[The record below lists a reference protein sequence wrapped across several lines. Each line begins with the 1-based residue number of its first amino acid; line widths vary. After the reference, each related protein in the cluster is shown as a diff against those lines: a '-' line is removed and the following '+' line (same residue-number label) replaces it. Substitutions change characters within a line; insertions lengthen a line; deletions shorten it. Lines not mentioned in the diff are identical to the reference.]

1 MINPPIKAIH
11 CRTKRAVRVY
21 GTTPDGMVLI
31 AYNDTGKADVALWC
45 DLEIP
50 PEPEIVA
57 VAAPSLHA
65 DMTLQWNGIPQLPR
79 PSVTWGEWVPSE
91 EDHTERYG
99 MADDGT
105 RHKQTLYPTRDGHWG
120 WNWWR
125 DGAICREQDGFSE
138 AWWARRDCE
147 DHTATHT
154 APKATP

>member
-31 AYNDTGKADVALWC
+31 AYNDTGKADVALWS
-45 DLEIP
+45 DLVIP
-50 PEPEIVA
+50 VEAMIVA
-57 VAAPSLHA
+57 PIAPPVSA
-65 DMTLQWNGIPQLPR
+65 PA
-79 PSVTWGEWVPSE
+79 VTWGEWVPSE

-120 WNWWR
+120 WNWWQ

-147 DHTATHT
+147 AYTAIHTTLSRET
-154 APKATP
+154 TP